1 MRTAF
6 GCEFDVPDGYLNT
19 ASIGIPPAPVADAV
33 TAAVQGWRTGRGR
46 PPDFD
51 EPTTLARRGFAD
63 LVGVPPAW
71 VAIGGAVSAL
81 VGLLAASV
89 PDGARVLVAGG

>member
-19 ASIGIPPAPVADAV
+19 ASVGIPPVPVADAV
-33 TAAVQGWRTGRGR
+33 TAAVQAWRTGHGR

-51 EPTTLARRGFAD
+51 EPTARARRGFAD

-71 VAIGGAVSAL
+71 VAIG
-81 VGLLAASV
+81 
-89 PDGARVLVAGG
+89 